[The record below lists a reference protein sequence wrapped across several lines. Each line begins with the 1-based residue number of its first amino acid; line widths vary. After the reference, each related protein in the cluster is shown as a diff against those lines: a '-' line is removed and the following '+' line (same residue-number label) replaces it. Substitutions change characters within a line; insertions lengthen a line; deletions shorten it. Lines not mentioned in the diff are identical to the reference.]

1 MAIVITRTGVIAGS
15 TSFQALSAV
24 AGATVSSSFTIPQG
38 VSAVKMLSIGQ
49 SGDGAGEELTGLVKL
64 SGNAVKDGD
73 AVFTGVAANVSG
85 TSTGSFM
92 GNMSYDT
99 DIKVQAG
106 NSMEIS
112 YAQVGSTASVDLSVT
127 LQFN

>member
-1 MAIVITRTGVIAGS
+1 
-15 TSFQALSAV
+15 
-24 AGATVSSSFTIPQG
+24 
-38 VSAVKMLSIGQ
+38 MLSIGQ
-49 SGDGAGEELTGLVKL
+49 SGDGAGEEVTGLVKL

-112 YAQVGSTASVDLSVT
+112 YAQVGSTATVDLSVT

>member
-112 YAQVGSTASVDLSVT
+112 YAQVGSTATVDLAVT